1 MHGIYQL
8 ASGPLLWLA
17 FALFILGMLYRL
29 ISMGRLAAKKDPP
42 VFAYMSLYYA
52 LRSILHWIVPYASVN
67 MRKKPILTAVA
78 FAFHICLF
86 VVPIFLYAH
95 IVLINEAWQ
104 VHWRALPDGAADVMT
119 LIVLAGCLFFLG
131 RRLFQ
136 PDVRYLTTASDFF
149 LLAVVAAPFITGFWA
164 YHQYPGHAVATIAH
178 ILSGELVLVIIPF
191 SRLSHMIFF
200 PFTRGYAGSEFGA
213 IRHARDW

>member
-1 MHGIYQL
+1 
-8 ASGPLLWLA
+8 
-17 FALFILGMLYRL
+17 
-29 ISMGRLAAKKDPP
+29 
-42 VFAYMSLYYA
+42 
-52 LRSILHWIVPYASVN
+52 
-67 MRKKPILTAVA
+67 
-78 FAFHICLF
+78 
-86 VVPIFLYAH
+86 
-95 IVLINEAWQ
+95 
-104 VHWRALPDGAADVMT
+104 
-119 LIVLAGCLFFLG
+119 
-131 RRLFQ
+131 
-136 PDVRYLTTASDFF
+136 VRYLTTASDFF